1 MQIKKPIKDYIYSVE
16 DISVL
21 DNMYLTEKGF
31 IFHNVEYRLDE
42 ITPAEYIG
50 AKTQE
55 KARENKINE
64 ITKENNEI
72 SSKKQH
78 IKDNELLELKN
89 KLNIVNNNPSKSN
102 LKNIENQKDFVERD
116 LQKINEN
123 IEQLQSDLNNM
134 NIDTATHIV
143 FNTYEYNELAE
154 LYHEYIGKKKDKERS
169 EEQKIKLE
177 KDLLKNKSSQEKI
190 TKKINTEKEELEQEL
205 ASRKQLEEEI
215 EELENNTD
223 YIELEKGKKQL
234 ENELKRIKAT
244 IDELNGTLGGY
255 TTEEQYKNNEIMKTE
270 SKLEKNTK
278 EYTETNQ
285 IIKELLENNLD
296 NYENE
301 TDKILRNNLK
311 VLEDFHIDI
320 KPARY
325 QYDKLPK
332 TSFSDELNR
341 MLKLLEYPVIRNTSN
356 NINEDFADYMNK
368 IKSEIENQRQITNK
382 LYQVAKSA
390 LVIEVFKHLP
400 KVSKDV
406 EGYLSRLKA
415 VMERNKESM
424 LRTFV
429 EYELKPEHHNKLEI
443 IEDIEEQNKLIDKI
457 EERIYEYLRT
467 TEENEEDIPSIIM
480 EKLFE
485 ELEPSSWYDVSFKYT
500 NNNKPIAPLTTE
512 ATSTL
517 STGER
522 VRVFYTPMLALAEI
536 MKEQMNPNAPFM
548 IMIDEGFPSL
558 DDTQFK
564 FLLNYINS
572 ISDLFLITCPKG
584 GIPLAENTTSIK
596 TVLLTK
602 EKLPNGEVV
611 TYSNGKDILEE
622 ILDE

>member
-1 MQIKKPIKDYIYSVE
+1 MQIKKPLTDYIYSAE

-21 DNMYLTEKGF
+21 NDMFLTEEGF
-31 IFHNVEYRLDE
+31 LFQNIEYVLEE

-50 AKTQE
+50 VKTRE

-72 SSKKQH
+72 SNKKQH

-123 IEQLQSDLNNM
+123 IEQLQSNLNNM

-154 LYHEYIGKKKDKERS
+154 LYHEYIDKKKDKERS

-177 KDLLKNKSSQEKI
+177 KDLLKNKNSQEKI

-205 ASRKQLEEEI
+205 ALRKQLEEEI
-215 EELENNTD
+215 EELENNDD
-223 YIELEKGKKQL
+223 YIQLEKEKQQL
-234 ENELKRIKAT
+234 EEEIKRIKTA
-244 IDELNGTLGGY
+244 IDGLNGSLGGY
-255 TTEEQYKNNEIMKTE
+255 TTQEQYKNNEIMDAE
-270 SKLEKNTK
+270 SKLEKDTK

-296 NYENE
+296 NYE
-301 TDKILRNNLK
+301 TDKFLRNNLK

-320 KPARY
+320 KSAKY
-325 QYDKLPK
+325 KYDKLPK

-356 NINEDFADYMNK
+356 NIDEDFADYMNK

-400 KVSKDV
+400 KVSKEV
-406 EGYLSRLKA
+406 ERYLSRLKV

-457 EERIYEYLRT
+457 EEKIYEYLRT
-467 TEENEEDIPSIIM
+467 TEENEADIPYIII

-584 GIPLAENTTSIK
+584 GIPMAENTTSIK

-602 EKLPNGEVV
+602 KELPNGEVV
-611 TYSNGKDILEE
+611 TYSNGNDILEE
-622 ILDE
+622 IIDE

>member
-1 MQIKKPIKDYIYSVE
+1 MQIKKPLTDYIYSAE

-21 DNMYLTEKGF
+21 NDMYLTEEGF
-31 IFHNVEYRLDE
+31 LFQNIEYVLEE

-50 AKTQE
+50 VKTRE

-102 LKNIENQKDFVERD
+102 LKNIENQKNFVERD

-123 IEQLQSDLNNM
+123 IEQLQSNLNNM

-154 LYHEYIGKKKDKERS
+154 LYHEYIDKKKDKERS

-177 KDLLKNKSSQEKI
+177 KDLLKNKNSQEKI
-190 TKKINTEKEELEQEL
+190 TKKINIEKEELEQDL
-205 ASRKQLEEEI
+205 ALRKQLEEEI
-215 EELENNTD
+215 EELENNDD
-223 YIELEKGKKQL
+223 YIQLEKEKQQL
-234 ENELKRIKAT
+234 EEEIKRIKTA
-244 IDELNGTLGGY
+244 IDGLNGSLGGY
-255 TTEEQYKNNEIMKTE
+255 TTQEQYKNNEIMDAE
-270 SKLEKNTK
+270 SKLEKDTK

-296 NYENE
+296 NYE
-301 TDKILRNNLK
+301 TDKFLRNNLK

-320 KPARY
+320 KPAKY

-341 MLKLLEYPVIRNTSN
+341 MLKLLEYPVIKNTSN
-356 NINEDFADYMNK
+356 NIDEDFADYMNK

-400 KVSKDV
+400 KVSKEV
-406 EGYLSRLKA
+406 ERYLSRLKV

-467 TEENEEDIPSIIM
+467 TEENEADIPSIIM

-584 GIPLAENTTSIK
+584 GIPMAENTTSIK

-602 EKLPNGEVV
+602 EELPNGKVV
-611 TYSNGKDILEE
+611 TYSNGNDILEE
-622 ILDE
+622 IIDE

>member
-1 MQIKKPIKDYIYSVE
+1 MQIKKPLTDYIYSAE

-21 DNMYLTEKGF
+21 NDMFLTEEGF
-31 IFHNVEYRLDE
+31 LFQNIEYVLEE
-42 ITPAEYIG
+42 ITSAEYIG
-50 AKTQE
+50 VKTRE

-102 LKNIENQKDFVERD
+102 LKNIENQKDFVEKD

-123 IEQLQSDLNNM
+123 IEHLQSNLNNM

-154 LYHEYIGKKKDKERS
+154 LYHEYIDKKKDKERS

-177 KDLLKNKSSQEKI
+177 KDLLKNKNSQEKI

-205 ASRKQLEEEI
+205 ALRKQLEEEI

-223 YIELEKGKKQL
+223 YIELEKEKQQL
-234 ENELKRIKAT
+234 EEEIKRIKTA
-244 IDELNGTLGGY
+244 IDGLNGSLGGY
-255 TTEEQYKNNEIMKTE
+255 TTQEQYKNNEITDAE
-270 SKLEKNTK
+270 SKLEKDTK

-296 NYENE
+296 NYE
-301 TDKILRNNLK
+301 TDKFLRNNLK

-320 KPARY
+320 KPAKY

-341 MLKLLEYPVIRNTSN
+341 MLKLLEYPVIKNTSN
-356 NINEDFADYMNK
+356 NIDEDFADYMNK

-390 LVIEVFKHLP
+390 LVIEVFKYLP
-400 KVSKDV
+400 KVSKEV
-406 EGYLSRLKA
+406 ERYLSRLKV

-457 EERIYEYLRT
+457 EEKIYEYLRT
-467 TEENEEDIPSIIM
+467 TEENEEDIPYIII

-584 GIPLAENTTSIK
+584 GIPMAENTKSIK

-602 EKLPNGEVV
+602 KELSNGEVV
-611 TYSNGKDILEE
+611 TYSNGNDILEE
-622 ILDE
+622 IIDE

>member
-1 MQIKKPIKDYIYSVE
+1 MQIKKPLTDYIYSAE

-21 DNMYLTEKGF
+21 NDMYLTEEGF
-31 IFHNVEYRLDE
+31 LFQNIEYVLEE

-50 AKTQE
+50 VKTRE

-102 LKNIENQKDFVERD
+102 LKNIENQKNFVERD

-123 IEQLQSDLNNM
+123 IEQLQSNLNNM

-154 LYHEYIGKKKDKERS
+154 LYHEYIDKKKDKERS

-177 KDLLKNKSSQEKI
+177 KDLLKNKNSQEKI

-205 ASRKQLEEEI
+205 ALRKQLEEEI
-215 EELENNTD
+215 EELENNDD
-223 YIELEKGKKQL
+223 YIQLEKEKQQL
-234 ENELKRIKAT
+234 EEEIKRIKTA
-244 IDELNGTLGGY
+244 IDGLNGSLGGY
-255 TTEEQYKNNEIMKTE
+255 TTQEQYKNNEIMDAE
-270 SKLEKNTK
+270 SKLEKDTK

-296 NYENE
+296 NYE
-301 TDKILRNNLK
+301 TDKFLRNNLK

-320 KPARY
+320 KPAKY

-341 MLKLLEYPVIRNTSN
+341 MLKLLEYPVIKNTSN
-356 NINEDFADYMNK
+356 NIDEDFADYMNK

-400 KVSKDV
+400 KVSKEV
-406 EGYLSRLKA
+406 ERYLSRLKV

-467 TEENEEDIPSIIM
+467 TEENEADIPFIIM

-485 ELEPSSWYDVSFKYT
+485 ELEPSSWYDVTFKYT

-584 GIPLAENTTSIK
+584 GIPMAENTKSIK

-602 EKLPNGEVV
+602 KELPNGEVV
-611 TYSNGKDILEE
+611 TYSNGNDILEE
-622 ILDE
+622 IIDE

>member
-1 MQIKKPIKDYIYSVE
+1 MQIKKPLTDYIYSAE

-21 DNMYLTEKGF
+21 NDMFLTEEGF
-31 IFHNVEYRLDE
+31 LFQNIEYVLEE

-50 AKTQE
+50 VKTRE

-102 LKNIENQKDFVERD
+102 LKNIENQKNFVERD

-123 IEQLQSDLNNM
+123 IEQLQSNLNNM
-134 NIDTATHIV
+134 NIDTATHVV

-154 LYHEYIGKKKDKERS
+154 LYHEYIDKKKDKERS

-177 KDLLKNKSSQEKI
+177 KDLLKNKNSQEKI

-205 ASRKQLEEEI
+205 ALRKQLEEEI
-215 EELENNTD
+215 EELENNDD
-223 YIELEKGKKQL
+223 YIQLEKEKQQL
-234 ENELKRIKAT
+234 EEEIKRIKTA
-244 IDELNGTLGGY
+244 IDGLNGSLGGY
-255 TTEEQYKNNEIMKTE
+255 TTQEQYKNNEIMDAE
-270 SKLEKNTK
+270 SKLEKDTK

-296 NYENE
+296 NYE
-301 TDKILRNNLK
+301 TDKFLRNNLK

-320 KPARY
+320 KPAKY
-325 QYDKLPK
+325 QYNKLPK

-356 NINEDFADYMNK
+356 NIDEDFADYMNK

-400 KVSKDV
+400 KVSKEV
-406 EGYLSRLKA
+406 ERYLSRLKV

-467 TEENEEDIPSIIM
+467 TEENEADIPSIII

-485 ELEPSSWYDVSFKYT
+485 ELEPSSWYDVTFKYT

-584 GIPLAENTTSIK
+584 GIPMAENTKSIK

-602 EKLPNGEVV
+602 KELPNGEVV
-611 TYSNGKDILEE
+611 TYSNGNDILEE
-622 ILDE
+622 IIDE

>member
-1 MQIKKPIKDYIYSVE
+1 MQIKKPLTDYIYSAE

-21 DNMYLTEKGF
+21 NDMYLTEEGF
-31 IFHNVEYRLDE
+31 LFQNIEYVLEE

-50 AKTQE
+50 VKTRE

-102 LKNIENQKDFVERD
+102 LKNIENQKNFVERD

-123 IEQLQSDLNNM
+123 IEQLQSNLNNM

-154 LYHEYIGKKKDKERS
+154 LYHEYIDKKKDKERS

-177 KDLLKNKSSQEKI
+177 KDLLKNKNSQEKI

-205 ASRKQLEEEI
+205 ALRKQLEEEI
-215 EELENNTD
+215 EELENNDD
-223 YIELEKGKKQL
+223 YIQLEKEKQQL
-234 ENELKRIKAT
+234 EEEIKRIKTA
-244 IDELNGTLGGY
+244 IDGLNGSLGGY
-255 TTEEQYKNNEIMKTE
+255 TTQEQYKNNEIMDAE
-270 SKLEKNTK
+270 SKLEKDTK

-296 NYENE
+296 NYE
-301 TDKILRNNLK
+301 TDKFLRNNLK

-320 KPARY
+320 KPAKY

-341 MLKLLEYPVIRNTSN
+341 MLKLLEYPVIKNTSN
-356 NINEDFADYMNK
+356 NIDEDFADYMNK

-400 KVSKDV
+400 KVSKEV
-406 EGYLSRLKA
+406 ERYLSRLKV

-467 TEENEEDIPSIIM
+467 TEENEADIPFIIM

-485 ELEPSSWYDVSFKYT
+485 ELEPSSWYDVTFKYT

-584 GIPLAENTTSIK
+584 GIPMAENTTSIK

-602 EKLPNGEVV
+602 EELPNGKVV
-611 TYSNGKDILEE
+611 TYSNGNDILEE
-622 ILDE
+622 IIDE

>member
-1 MQIKKPIKDYIYSVE
+1 MQIKKTITDYIYSAE
-16 DISVL
+16 NIPEL
-21 DNMYLTEKGF
+21 NEMYLTEKGF
-31 IFHNVEYRLDE
+31 IFHNIEYRLDK

-102 LKNIENQKDFVERD
+102 LKNIENQKNFVERD

-123 IEQLQSDLNNM
+123 IEQLQSNLNNM

-154 LYHEYIGKKKDKERS
+154 LYHEYIDKKKDKERS

-177 KDLLKNKSSQEKI
+177 KDLLKNKNSQEKI

-205 ASRKQLEEEI
+205 ALRKQLEEEI

-223 YIELEKGKKQL
+223 YIELEKEKEQL
-234 ENELKRIKAT
+234 EEEIKRIKTA
-244 IDELNGTLGGY
+244 IDGLNGSLGGY
-255 TTEEQYKNNEIMKTE
+255 TTQEQYKNNEIMDAE
-270 SKLEKNTK
+270 SKLEKDTK

-296 NYENE
+296 NYE
-301 TDKILRNNLK
+301 TDKFLRNNLK

-320 KPARY
+320 KPAKY

-341 MLKLLEYPVIRNTSN
+341 MLKLLEYPVIKNTSN
-356 NINEDFADYMNK
+356 NIDEDFADYMNK

-390 LVIEVFKHLP
+390 LVIEVFKYLP
-400 KVSKDV
+400 KVSKEV
-406 EGYLSRLKA
+406 ERYLSRLKV

-457 EERIYEYLRT
+457 EEKIYEYLRT
-467 TEENEEDIPSIIM
+467 TEENEEDIPYIII

-584 GIPLAENTTSIK
+584 GIPMAENTKSIK

-602 EKLPNGEVV
+602 KELSNGEVV
-611 TYSNGKDILEE
+611 TYSNGNDILEE
-622 ILDE
+622 IIDE

>member
-1 MQIKKPIKDYIYSVE
+1 MQIKKPLTDYIYSAE

-21 DNMYLTEKGF
+21 NDMYLTEEGF
-31 IFHNVEYRLDE
+31 LFQNIEYVLEE

-50 AKTQE
+50 VKTRE

-64 ITKENNEI
+64 ITKENNGV

-102 LKNIENQKDFVERD
+102 LKNIENQKNFVERD

-123 IEQLQSDLNNM
+123 IEQLQSNLNNM

-143 FNTYEYNELAE
+143 FNTYEYNELTE
-154 LYHEYIGKKKDKERS
+154 LYHEYIDKKKDKERS

-177 KDLLKNKSSQEKI
+177 KDLLKNKNSQEKI
-190 TKKINTEKEELEQEL
+190 SKKINTEKEELEQEL
-205 ASRKQLEEEI
+205 ALRKQLEEEI
-215 EELENNTD
+215 EELENNDD
-223 YIELEKGKKQL
+223 YIQLEKEKQQL
-234 ENELKRIKAT
+234 EEEIKRIKTA
-244 IDELNGTLGGY
+244 IDGLNGSLGSY
-255 TTEEQYKNNEIMKTE
+255 TTQEQYKNNEIMDAE
-270 SKLEKNTK
+270 SKLEKDTK

-296 NYENE
+296 NYE

-320 KPARY
+320 KPAKY

-356 NINEDFADYMNK
+356 NIDEDFADYMNK

-400 KVSKDV
+400 KVSKEV
-406 EGYLSRLKA
+406 ERYLSRLKV

-467 TEENEEDIPSIIM
+467 TEENEADIPFIIM

-485 ELEPSSWYDVSFKYT
+485 ELEPSSWYDVTFKYT

-584 GIPLAENTTSIK
+584 GIPMAENTTSIK

-602 EKLPNGEVV
+602 EELPNGKVV
-611 TYSNGKDILEE
+611 TYSNGNDILEE
-622 ILDE
+622 IIDE

>member
-1 MQIKKPIKDYIYSVE
+1 MQIKKPLTDYIYSAE

-21 DNMYLTEKGF
+21 NDMYLTEEGF
-31 IFHNVEYRLDE
+31 LFQNIEYVLEE

-50 AKTQE
+50 VKTRE

-102 LKNIENQKDFVERD
+102 LKNIENQKNFVERD

-123 IEQLQSDLNNM
+123 IEQLQSNLNNM

-154 LYHEYIGKKKDKERS
+154 LYHEYIDKKKDKERS

-177 KDLLKNKSSQEKI
+177 KDLLKNKNSQEKI
-190 TKKINTEKEELEQEL
+190 TKKINIEKEELEQEL
-205 ASRKQLEEEI
+205 ALRKQLEEEI
-215 EELENNTD
+215 EELENNDD
-223 YIELEKGKKQL
+223 YIQLEKEKQQL
-234 ENELKRIKAT
+234 EEEIKRIKTA
-244 IDELNGTLGGY
+244 IDGLNGSLGGY
-255 TTEEQYKNNEIMKTE
+255 TTQEQYKNNEIMDAE
-270 SKLEKNTK
+270 SKLEKDTK

-296 NYENE
+296 NYE
-301 TDKILRNNLK
+301 TDKFLRNNLK

-320 KPARY
+320 KPAKY

-341 MLKLLEYPVIRNTSN
+341 MLKLLEYPVIKNTSN
-356 NINEDFADYMNK
+356 NIDEDFADYMNK

-400 KVSKDV
+400 KVSKEV
-406 EGYLSRLKA
+406 ERYLSRLKV

-467 TEENEEDIPSIIM
+467 TEENEADIPSIIM

-584 GIPLAENTTSIK
+584 GIPMAENTTSIK

-602 EKLPNGEVV
+602 EELPNGKVV
-611 TYSNGKDILEE
+611 TYSNGNDILEE
-622 ILDE
+622 IIDE

>member
-1 MQIKKPIKDYIYSVE
+1 MQIKKPLTDYIYSAE

-21 DNMYLTEKGF
+21 NDMFLTEEGF
-31 IFHNVEYRLDE
+31 LFQNIEYVLEE
-42 ITPAEYIG
+42 ITSAEYIG
-50 AKTQE
+50 VKTRE

-102 LKNIENQKDFVERD
+102 LKNIENQKDFVEKD

-123 IEQLQSDLNNM
+123 IEHLQSNLNNM

-154 LYHEYIGKKKDKERS
+154 LYHEYIDKKKDKERS

-177 KDLLKNKSSQEKI
+177 KDLLKNKNSQEKI

-205 ASRKQLEEEI
+205 ALRKQLEEEI

-223 YIELEKGKKQL
+223 YIELEKEKQQL
-234 ENELKRIKAT
+234 EEEIKRIKTA
-244 IDELNGTLGGY
+244 IDGLNGSLGGY
-255 TTEEQYKNNEIMKTE
+255 TTQEQYKNNEITDAE
-270 SKLEKNTK
+270 SKLEKDTK

-296 NYENE
+296 NYE
-301 TDKILRNNLK
+301 TDKFLRNNLK

-320 KPARY
+320 KPAKY

-356 NINEDFADYMNK
+356 NIDEDFADYMNK

-400 KVSKDV
+400 KVSKEV
-406 EGYLSRLKA
+406 ERYLSRLKV

-467 TEENEEDIPSIIM
+467 TEENEADIPSIIM

-485 ELEPSSWYDVSFKYT
+485 ELEPSSWYDVTFKYT

-584 GIPLAENTTSIK
+584 GIPMAENTKSIK

-602 EKLPNGEVV
+602 KELPNGEVV
-611 TYSNGKDILEE
+611 TYSNGNDILEE
-622 ILDE
+622 IIDE

>member
-1 MQIKKPIKDYIYSVE
+1 MQIKKPLTDYIYSAE

-21 DNMYLTEKGF
+21 NDMYLTEEGF
-31 IFHNVEYRLDE
+31 LFQNIEYVLEE

-50 AKTQE
+50 VKTRE

-102 LKNIENQKDFVERD
+102 LKNIENQKIFVERD

-123 IEQLQSDLNNM
+123 IEQLQSNLNNM

-154 LYHEYIGKKKDKERS
+154 LYHEYIDKKKDKERS

-177 KDLLKNKSSQEKI
+177 KDLLKNKNSQEKI

-205 ASRKQLEEEI
+205 ALRKQLEEEI
-215 EELENNTD
+215 EELENNDD
-223 YIELEKGKKQL
+223 YIQLEKEKHQL
-234 ENELKRIKAT
+234 EEEIKRIKTA
-244 IDELNGTLGGY
+244 IDGLNGSLGSY
-255 TTEEQYKNNEIMKTE
+255 TTQEQYKNNEIMDAE
-270 SKLEKNTK
+270 SKLEKDTK

-296 NYENE
+296 NYE
-301 TDKILRNNLK
+301 TDKFLRNNLK

-320 KPARY
+320 KSAKY

-341 MLKLLEYPVIRNTSN
+341 MLKLLEYPVIKNTSN
-356 NINEDFADYMNK
+356 NIDEDFADYMNK

-400 KVSKDV
+400 KVSKEV
-406 EGYLSRLKA
+406 ERYLSRLKV

-457 EERIYEYLRT
+457 EEKIYEYLRT
-467 TEENEEDIPSIIM
+467 TEENEEDIPYIII

-584 GIPLAENTTSIK
+584 GIPMAENTTSIK

-602 EKLPNGEVV
+602 EKLLNGEVV
-611 TYSNGKDILEE
+611 TYSNGNDILEE
-622 ILDE
+622 IIDE

>member
-1 MQIKKPIKDYIYSVE
+1 MD
-16 DISVL
+16 
-21 DNMYLTEKGF
+21 
-31 IFHNVEYRLDE
+31 
-42 ITPAEYIG
+42 A
-50 AKTQE
+50 
-55 KARENKINE
+55 
-64 ITKENNEI
+64 
-72 SSKKQH
+72 
-78 IKDNELLELKN
+78 
-89 KLNIVNNNPSKSN
+89 
-102 LKNIENQKDFVERD
+102 
-116 LQKINEN
+116 
-123 IEQLQSDLNNM
+123 
-134 NIDTATHIV
+134 
-143 FNTYEYNELAE
+143 
-154 LYHEYIGKKKDKERS
+154 
-169 EEQKIKLE
+169 
-177 KDLLKNKSSQEKI
+177 
-190 TKKINTEKEELEQEL
+190 
-205 ASRKQLEEEI
+205 
-215 EELENNTD
+215 
-223 YIELEKGKKQL
+223 
-234 ENELKRIKAT
+234 
-244 IDELNGTLGGY
+244 
-255 TTEEQYKNNEIMKTE
+255 E
-270 SKLEKNTK
+270 SKLEKDTK

-285 IIKELLENNLD
+285 IIKEILENNLD
-296 NYENE
+296 NYE
-301 TDKILRNNLK
+301 TDKFLRNNLK

-320 KPARY
+320 KPAKY
-325 QYDKLPK
+325 QYNKLPK

-356 NINEDFADYMNK
+356 NIDEDFADYMNK

-400 KVSKDV
+400 KVSKEV
-406 EGYLSRLKA
+406 ERYLSRLKV

-467 TEENEEDIPSIIM
+467 TEENEADIPSIII

-485 ELEPSSWYDVSFKYT
+485 ELEPSSWYDVTFKYT

-584 GIPLAENTTSIK
+584 GIPMAENTKSIK

-602 EKLPNGEVV
+602 KELPNGEVV
-611 TYSNGKDILEE
+611 TYSNGNDILEE
-622 ILDE
+622 IIDE

>member
-1 MQIKKPIKDYIYSVE
+1 MQIKKPLTDYIYSAE

-21 DNMYLTEKGF
+21 NDMFLTEEGF
-31 IFHNVEYRLDE
+31 LFQNIEYVLEE

-50 AKTQE
+50 VKTRE

-72 SSKKQH
+72 SNKKQH

-123 IEQLQSDLNNM
+123 IEQLQSNLNNM

-154 LYHEYIGKKKDKERS
+154 LYHEYIDKKKDKERS

-177 KDLLKNKSSQEKI
+177 KDLLKNKNSQEKI

-205 ASRKQLEEEI
+205 ALRKQLEEEI
-215 EELENNTD
+215 EELENNDD
-223 YIELEKGKKQL
+223 YIQLEKEKQQL
-234 ENELKRIKAT
+234 EEEIKRIKTA
-244 IDELNGTLGGY
+244 IDGLNGSLGGY
-255 TTEEQYKNNEIMKTE
+255 TTQEQYKNNEIMDAE
-270 SKLEKNTK
+270 SKLEKDTK

-296 NYENE
+296 NYE
-301 TDKILRNNLK
+301 TDKFLRNNLK

-320 KPARY
+320 KPAKY
-325 QYDKLPK
+325 QYNKLPK

-356 NINEDFADYMNK
+356 NIDEDFADYMNK

-400 KVSKDV
+400 KVSKEV
-406 EGYLSRLKA
+406 ERYLSRLKV

-467 TEENEEDIPSIIM
+467 TEENEADIPSIII

-485 ELEPSSWYDVSFKYT
+485 ELEPSSWYDVTFKYT

-584 GIPLAENTTSIK
+584 GIPMAENTKSIK

-602 EKLPNGEVV
+602 KELPNGEVV
-611 TYSNGKDILEE
+611 TYSNGNDILEE
-622 ILDE
+622 IIDE

>member
-1 MQIKKPIKDYIYSVE
+1 MQIKKPLTDYIYSAE

-21 DNMYLTEKGF
+21 NDMFLTEEGF
-31 IFHNVEYRLDE
+31 LFRNIEYMLEE

-50 AKTQE
+50 VKTRE

-123 IEQLQSDLNNM
+123 IEQLQTNFNNM

-154 LYHEYIGKKKDKERS
+154 LYHEYIDKKKDKERS
-169 EEQKIKLE
+169 EEQKTKLE
-177 KDLLKNKSSQEKI
+177 KDLLKNKNSQEKI

-205 ASRKQLEEEI
+205 ALRKQLEEEI

-223 YIELEKGKKQL
+223 YIELEKEKLQL
-234 ENELKRIKAT
+234 EEEIKRIKTA
-244 IDELNGTLGGY
+244 IDGLNGSLGGY
-255 TTEEQYKNNEIMKTE
+255 TTQEQYKNNEIMDAE
-270 SKLEKNTK
+270 SKLEKDTK

-296 NYENE
+296 NYE
-301 TDKILRNNLK
+301 TDKFLRNNLK

-320 KPARY
+320 KPAKY
-325 QYDKLPK
+325 KYDKLPK

-356 NINEDFADYMNK
+356 NIDEDFADYMNK

-400 KVSKDV
+400 KVSKEV
-406 EGYLSRLKA
+406 ERYLSRLKV
-415 VMERNKESM
+415 VMERNKQSM

-443 IEDIEEQNKLIDKI
+443 IEDIEEQNKLINKI

-467 TEENEEDIPSIIM
+467 TEENEADIPYIIM

-485 ELEPSSWYDVSFKYT
+485 ELEPSSWYDVTFKYT
-500 NNNKPIAPLTTE
+500 NNNKPIVPLTTE

-584 GIPLAENTTSIK
+584 GIPMAENTKSIK

-602 EKLPNGEVV
+602 KELPNGEVV
-611 TYSNGKDILEE
+611 TYSNGNDILEE
-622 ILDE
+622 IIDE

>member
-1 MQIKKPIKDYIYSVE
+1 MQIKKPLTDYIYSAE

-21 DNMYLTEKGF
+21 NDMFLTEEGF
-31 IFHNVEYRLDE
+31 LFQNIEYVLEE
-42 ITPAEYIG
+42 ITSAEYIG
-50 AKTQE
+50 VKTRE

-102 LKNIENQKDFVERD
+102 LKNIENQKNFVERD

-123 IEQLQSDLNNM
+123 IEQLQSNLNNM

-154 LYHEYIGKKKDKERS
+154 LYHEYIDKKKDKERS

-177 KDLLKNKSSQEKI
+177 KDLLKNKNSQEKI

-205 ASRKQLEEEI
+205 ALRKQLEEEI
-215 EELENNTD
+215 EELENNDD
-223 YIELEKGKKQL
+223 YIQLEKEKQQL
-234 ENELKRIKAT
+234 EEEIKRIKTA
-244 IDELNGTLGGY
+244 IDGLNGSLGGY
-255 TTEEQYKNNEIMKTE
+255 TTQEQYKNNEIMDAE
-270 SKLEKNTK
+270 SKLEKDTK

-296 NYENE
+296 NYE
-301 TDKILRNNLK
+301 TDKFLRNNLK

-320 KPARY
+320 KPAKY

-341 MLKLLEYPVIRNTSN
+341 MLKLLEYPVIKNTSN
-356 NINEDFADYMNK
+356 NIDEDFADYMNK

-400 KVSKDV
+400 KVSKEV
-406 EGYLSRLKA
+406 ERYLSRLKV

-457 EERIYEYLRT
+457 EEKIYEYLRT
-467 TEENEEDIPSIIM
+467 TEENEEDIPYIII

-485 ELEPSSWYDVSFKYT
+485 ELEPSSWYDVTFKYT
-500 NNNKPIAPLTTE
+500 NNNKPITPLTTE

-584 GIPLAENTTSIK
+584 GIPMAENTKSIK

-602 EKLPNGEVV
+602 KELSNGEVV
-611 TYSNGKDILEE
+611 TYSNGNDILEE
-622 ILDE
+622 IIDE

>member
-1 MQIKKPIKDYIYSVE
+1 MQIKKPITDYIYSAE
-16 DISVL
+16 NIPEL
-21 DNMYLTEKGF
+21 NEMYLTEKGF
-31 IFHNVEYRLDE
+31 IFHNIEYRLDK

-123 IEQLQSDLNNM
+123 IEQLQSNLNNM

-154 LYHEYIGKKKDKERS
+154 LYHEYIDKKKDKERS

-177 KDLLKNKSSQEKI
+177 KDLLKNKNSQEKI

-205 ASRKQLEEEI
+205 ALRKQLEEEI
-215 EELENNTD
+215 EELENNDD
-223 YIELEKGKKQL
+223 YIQLEKEKQQL
-234 ENELKRIKAT
+234 EEEIKRIKTA
-244 IDELNGTLGGY
+244 IDGLNGSLGGY
-255 TTEEQYKNNEIMKTE
+255 TTQEQYKNNEIMDAE
-270 SKLEKNTK
+270 SKLEKDTK

-296 NYENE
+296 NYE
-301 TDKILRNNLK
+301 TDKFLRNNLK

-320 KPARY
+320 KPAKY

-356 NINEDFADYMNK
+356 NIDEDFADYMNK

-400 KVSKDV
+400 KVSKEV
-406 EGYLSRLKA
+406 ERYLSRLKV

-485 ELEPSSWYDVSFKYT
+485 ELEPSSWYDVTFKYT

-584 GIPLAENTTSIK
+584 GIPMAENTKSIK

-602 EKLPNGEVV
+602 KELPNGEVV
-611 TYSNGKDILEE
+611 TYSNGNDILEE
-622 ILDE
+622 IIDE

>member
-1 MQIKKPIKDYIYSVE
+1 MQIKKPLTDYIYSAE

-21 DNMYLTEKGF
+21 NDMFLTEEGF
-31 IFHNVEYRLDE
+31 LFQNIEYVLEE

-50 AKTQE
+50 VKTRE

-72 SSKKQH
+72 SNKKQH

-123 IEQLQSDLNNM
+123 IEQLQSNLNNM

-154 LYHEYIGKKKDKERS
+154 LYHEYIDKKKDKERS

-177 KDLLKNKSSQEKI
+177 KDLLKNKNSQEKI

-205 ASRKQLEEEI
+205 ALRKQLEEEI
-215 EELENNTD
+215 EELENNDD
-223 YIELEKGKKQL
+223 YIQLEKEKQQL
-234 ENELKRIKAT
+234 EEEIKRIKTA
-244 IDELNGTLGGY
+244 IDGLNGSLGGY
-255 TTEEQYKNNEIMKTE
+255 TTQEQYKNNEIMDAE
-270 SKLEKNTK
+270 SKLEKDTK

-296 NYENE
+296 NYE
-301 TDKILRNNLK
+301 TDKFLRNNLK

-320 KPARY
+320 KPAKY

-341 MLKLLEYPVIRNTSN
+341 MLKLLEYPVIKNTSN
-356 NINEDFADYMNK
+356 NIDEDFADYMDK

-390 LVIEVFKHLP
+390 LVIEVFKYLP
-400 KVSKDV
+400 KVSKEV
-406 EGYLSRLKA
+406 ERYLSRLKV

-457 EERIYEYLRT
+457 EEKIYEYLRT
-467 TEENEEDIPSIIM
+467 TEENEEDIPYIII

-485 ELEPSSWYDVSFKYT
+485 ELEPSSWYDVTFKYT

-584 GIPLAENTTSIK
+584 GIPMAENTTSIK

-602 EKLPNGEVV
+602 KELPNGEVV
-611 TYSNGKDILEE
+611 TYSNGNDILEE
-622 ILDE
+622 IIDE